1 MNRPR
6 GSRGERS
13 RSCASRGPAR
23 PLLSRGGRPLS
34 GHRKGTGRT
43 STLEIVSVC
52 PALRVDDR
60 WYFSC
65 CTDDGMRV
73 LIVED
78 DRSVGSVLQDFL
90 LELGHESELVL
101 SAEGALDRLDQ
112 NRPDLILLDFR
123 LPGMNGLDFLQ
134 RPRVRDSRIPVIVVS
149 GIASE
154 LQAEACLRLGAI
166 EFVAKPIAFEHLQ
179 RILQSL
185 EPQVLAREIATARR
199 TTDRRR
205 TPRARIALPVRVRD
219 AHGGEWET
227 TSVDLSAGGIKIR
240 SAGEVHPVATVE
252 LSFAPPGAGE
262 RFEVASLLVR
272 VDVDGYVFHFANLT
286 QDQLERLTLLV
297 RRLAASSR
305 LE

>member
-1 MNRPR
+1 
-6 GSRGERS
+6 
-13 RSCASRGPAR
+13 
-23 PLLSRGGRPLS
+23 
-34 GHRKGTGRT
+34 
-43 STLEIVSVC
+43 
-52 PALRVDDR
+52 
-60 WYFSC
+60 
-65 CTDDGMRV
+65 MRV

-101 SAEGALDRLDQ
+101 SAEGALDRLQQ

-134 RPRVRDSRIPVIVVS
+134 RERVRDSRIPVIVVS

-154 LQAEACLRLGAI
+154 VQVDACLRLGAI

-185 EPQVLAREIATARR
+185 EPQVLARDVVTARQ

-205 TPRARIALPVRVRD
+205 TPRARVALTVRVRD
-219 AHGGEWET
+219 ANGSEWQT
-227 TSVDLSAGGIKIR
+227 TSVDLSAGGIKVR
-240 SAGEVHPVATVE
+240 SAGQARPVATVE
-252 LSFAPPGAGE
+252 LSFTPPGDGE

-272 VDVDGYVFHFANLT
+272 VDMDGYVFHFANLT

-297 RRLAASSR
+297 RRLASSFD
-305 LE
+305 LG

>member
-1 MNRPR
+1 
-6 GSRGERS
+6 
-13 RSCASRGPAR
+13 
-23 PLLSRGGRPLS
+23 
-34 GHRKGTGRT
+34 
-43 STLEIVSVC
+43 
-52 PALRVDDR
+52 
-60 WYFSC
+60 
-65 CTDDGMRV
+65 MRV

-199 TTDRRR
+199 ATDRRR

-305 LE
+305 LA

>member
-1 MNRPR
+1 
-6 GSRGERS
+6 
-13 RSCASRGPAR
+13 
-23 PLLSRGGRPLS
+23 
-34 GHRKGTGRT
+34 
-43 STLEIVSVC
+43 
-52 PALRVDDR
+52 
-60 WYFSC
+60 
-65 CTDDGMRV
+65 MRV

-185 EPQVLAREIATARR
+185 EPQVLSREIAAARR

-205 TPRARIALPVRVRD
+205 TPRARIALPRSEE
-219 AHGGEWET
+219 H
-227 TSVDLSAGGIKIR
+227 TSELQSRADLVCS
-240 SAGEVHPVATVE
+240 
-252 LSFAPPGAGE
+252 
-262 RFEVASLLVR
+262 
-272 VDVDGYVFHFANLT
+272 
-286 QDQLERLTLLV
+286 
-297 RRLAASSR
+297 
-305 LE
+305 

>member
-1 MNRPR
+1 M
-6 GSRGERS
+6 
-13 RSCASRGPAR
+13 
-23 PLLSRGGRPLS
+23 
-34 GHRKGTGRT
+34 
-43 STLEIVSVC
+43 
-52 PALRVDDR
+52 
-60 WYFSC
+60 
-65 CTDDGMRV
+65 
-73 LIVED
+73 ED

-199 TTDRRR
+199 TPDRRR
-205 TPRARIALPVRVRD
+205 TPRARVTLPVRVRD
-219 AHGGEWET
+219 AHGAEWET

-240 SAGEVHPVATVE
+240 SAGQVHPVATVE
-252 LSFAPPGAGE
+252 LSFTPPSAGE
-262 RFEVASLLVR
+262 GFEVASLLVR

-305 LE
+305 PA